1 MSKIICKDLTLGY
14 GGQAVCEGINLT
26 VSGGDYLCVV
36 GDNGSGKST
45 FTRALLGLVAPMKG
59 ELIFEGVDRRDI
71 GYLPQRSEGA
81 SDFPATVAEVV
92 RSGCV
97 GHKDFK
103 LFMNKEQK
111 KRVERNMRCMRITD
125 LADKPF
131 STLSGGQQQRTLL
144 ARALCSAESILIL
157 DEPTASLDPKATE
170 DTYRAV
176 EHLNRDHGI
185 TIIMV
190 THDMEA
196 VKKYATRVLDMSG
209 DPLSYEDVGEFF
221 CDEHGGEGVDGDVR

>member
-1 MSKIICKDLTLGY
+1 MWKIVCSGLTLGY
-14 GGQAVCEGINLT
+14 EGQAVCKGIDIT
-26 VSGGDYLCVV
+26 IGEGDYLCVV

-45 FTRALLGLVAPMKG
+45 LTRALLGLVAPMEG
-59 ELIFEGVDRRDI
+59 ELVFDGISRGDI
-71 GYLPQRSEGA
+71 GYLPQRTEGT
-81 SDFPATVAEVV
+81 SDFPATAEEVV

-97 GHKDFK
+97 GHKSFK

-125 LADKPF
+125 LAKKPF

-144 ARALCSAESILIL
+144 ARALCSAEKALIL
-157 DEPTASLDPKATE
+157 DEPCAGLDPKATE

-190 THDMEA
+190 THDMDA
-196 VKKYATRVLDMSG
+196 VKKYATHVLDMSG
-209 DPLSYEDVGEFF
+209 DPSSYESVGEFF
-221 CDEHGGEGVDGDVR
+221 CDRHGEEVSGDDR

>member
-1 MSKIICKDLTLGY
+1 MWKIICKGLALGY
-14 GGQAVCEGINLT
+14 EGRAVCSGIDIT
-26 VSGGDYLCVV
+26 IGAGDYLCVV

-45 FTRALLGLVAPMKG
+45 LTRALLGLVAPMEG
-59 ELIFEGVDRRDI
+59 EIIFDGVSRADI
-71 GYLPQRSEGA
+71 GYLPQRAEGTT
-81 SDFPATVAEVV
+81 DFPATVLEVV

-97 GHKDFK
+97 GHRSFK
-103 LFMNKEQK
+103 LFMTKEQK
-111 KRVERNMRCMRITD
+111 ERVERNMRCMRITD
-125 LADKPF
+125 LAKKSF

-144 ARALCSAESILIL
+144 ARALCSAESVLIL
-157 DEPTASLDPKATE
+157 DEPTAGLDPKATE

-196 VKKYATRVLDMSG
+196 VKKYATRVLDMSD
-209 DPLSYEDVGEFF
+209 DPSSYESVGEFF
-221 CDEHGGEGVDGDVR
+221 CEERRGEEADGNVR